1 MKRKAKKSTST
12 AISKPEIL
20 ENAIIDSYGNI
31 STIAKRLGVSRT
43 TIYKYLEKNQ
53 DLKDRIESE
62 REVAIDFAESQLM
75 EKIKSGDTVSIIF
88 FLKTQGRRRGY
99 SERFQVEGNFPIQV
113 TFIEDLQD

>member
-1 MKRKAKKSTST
+1 MKKKTKKSTCT
-12 AISKPEIL
+12 ALTKPGIL
-20 ENAIIDSYGNI
+20 EQAITDSYGNI

-43 TIYKYLEKNQ
+43 TIYKYLDKNQ
-53 DLKDRIESE
+53 DLRDRIDSE

-99 SERFQVEGNFPIQV
+99 SERYQIEGNFPLQIS
-113 TFIEDLQD
+113 FIEDLKD